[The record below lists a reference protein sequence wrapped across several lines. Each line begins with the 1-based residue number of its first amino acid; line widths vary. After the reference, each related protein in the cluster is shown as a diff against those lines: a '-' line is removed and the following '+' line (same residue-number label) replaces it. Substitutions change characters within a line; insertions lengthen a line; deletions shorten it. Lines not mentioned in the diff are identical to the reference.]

1 LPLFMGSQ
9 SLPLPRTYGL
19 APGQTLEFP
28 DVLAT
33 EFNLEFPAVTGLRVH
48 PLAPASLVVSARTTV
63 KKVESIFGFTV
74 DGIRASRA
82 IGVGSPI
89 LTTIFLDQSNAAGG
103 SHTNFGFA
111 EVGGAFATVQVTAV
125 SGDTGLTLATK
136 SYLVSPNSTFQTTLS
151 DLFGSSAA
159 TASNFYLQFSVI
171 FGSGRIIPYAS
182 TVDNTSGDVTY
193 IPAQ

>member
-1 LPLFMGSQ
+1 M
-9 SLPLPRTYGL
+9 
-19 APGQTLEFP
+19 
-28 DVLAT
+28 LAT
-33 EFNLEFPAVTGLRVH
+33 EFNLEFPAVTALRVH
-48 PLAPASLVVSARTTV
+48 PLGPASLVVSARTTV
-63 KKVESIFGFTV
+63 TKLNSVFGFTV

-82 IGVGSPI
+82 IGVGSPT

-103 SHTNFGFA
+103 SHTNFGFT

-125 SGDTGLTLATK
+125 SGDTGTVLGGA
-136 SYLVSPNSTFQTTLS
+136 SYLVNPNSTFQTTLGN
-151 DLFGSSAA
+151 LLGSSAV

-171 FGSGRIIPYAS
+171 GGSGAVIPYAS